1 MTRKAILIDD
11 ERLARKELRRLL
23 EAHPTIEILA
33 EAANIVEAR
42 EAIQTHNLDLL
53 FLDIQMP
60 GGTGFDLLEQLDT
73 PPEVI
78 FTTAYDA
85 FALKAFEVS
94 ALDYLLKPISQER
107 LTQALQKLTPLANTP
122 LDHLFVKDGDRC
134 WFLKPNDL
142 TLLESEGNY
151 TRLYFNKEKPLI
163 HRSLQ
168 SLEDRLPKETFFRAN
183 RKHLINLNHILNVGL
198 NPADNLV
205 ATLQGNFEIELS
217 RRQSTLFKSRL
228 SL

>member
-1 MTRKAILIDD
+1 MNRKALIIDD

-23 EAHPTIEILA
+23 EAHPGIEILA
-33 EAANIVEAR
+33 EAANIIEAR
-42 EAIQTHNLDLL
+42 EAIQTHNPDLL

-73 PPEVI
+73 APEVI

-94 ALDYLLKPISQER
+94 ALDYLLKPIAAER
-107 LTQALQKLTPLANTP
+107 LDQALQKLTPVNTTP

-134 WFLKPNDL
+134 WFLKPGEL

-151 TRLYFNKEKPLI
+151 TRLFFNQQKPLI

-168 SLEDRLPKETFFRAN
+168 SLEDRLPKDIFFRAN

-205 ATLQGNFEIELS
+205 ATLKGNFEIELS